1 MLLPVSVTS
10 DRDSSWQ
17 VKVFPSVCSVG
28 VRQYSSTQKSQQLL
42 WKIIQ
47 MWFLNISSEF
57 CKPLTSACPRSVQ
70 VRMWWT
76 GSTVTSRVSPTAV
89 KLASTQAT
97 CWRPVTSVTPSTR
110 WPSPSSATTCSE
122 TSVEVR
128 RITQQSTPFINIQ
141 VSEGTKLGLKMWT
154 QLKCLEL
161 QYHQWSQDGD
171 KNNQKVTSST
181 RWFKPFS

>member
-1 MLLPVSVTS
+1 
-10 DRDSSWQ
+10 
-17 VKVFPSVCSVG
+17 
-28 VRQYSSTQKSQQLL
+28 
-42 WKIIQ
+42 

-141 VSEGTKLGLKMWT
+141 VSEGTKLDLKMWT

-161 QYHQWSQDGD
+161 QYHQWSQDGTRKSPVPHD
-171 KNNQKVTSST
+171 GSNLSLKVKQCIHFTQILKNNTVSWKRYQEVHPLCVSL
-181 RWFKPFS
+181 FVLMLCY